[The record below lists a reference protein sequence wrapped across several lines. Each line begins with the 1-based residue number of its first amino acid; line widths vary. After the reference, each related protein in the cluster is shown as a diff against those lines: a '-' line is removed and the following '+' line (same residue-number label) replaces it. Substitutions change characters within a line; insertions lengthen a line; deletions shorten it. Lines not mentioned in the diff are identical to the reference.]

1 MVQATW
7 QVSLKKF
14 WSHLDGA
21 SPRLARL
28 TNHWIILALTA
39 LSNYEFEIVLVMLE
53 GILEYFLAKFR

>member
-21 SPRLARL
+21 SPRL

-53 GILEYFLAKFR
+53 GILDYFLAKFR